1 MTRARSLE
9 RHLMA
14 SMPAGGYSVEPLS
27 PSERAAFRSA
37 MIAERVRVGF
47 SACTAPLLTPPAN
60 NPKLKKSGTYGLS
73 LAAAGLSGAWQV
85 CRYRTEGCESVCL
98 ESAGKGG
105 LDSVQRGRVWKTR
118 LLGAEP
124 ELFIRALA
132 DEIRRAV
139 DRRPLDS
146 LGRRHGRVPVRLN
159 VLSDLPHERWIP
171 ALFTDPSLRAV
182 QWYDY
187 SKNPTRTPPA
197 NYHLTFSAS
206 ERTADADLVAAAGI
220 YGTVAVVFSTRR
232 GRPLPAS
239 YAGLPVVD
247 ADLSDSRWKDPV
259 GTISGLR
266 AKGAAVGDDGGG
278 FVRMVA

>member
-9 RHLMA
+9 RHLAA
-14 SMPAGGYSVEPLS
+14 SMPEGGYSVAPLVGDDLARW
-27 PSERAAFRSA
+27 RAV
-37 MIAERVRVGF
+37 MVEHRVALGF
-47 SACTAPLLTPPAN
+47 MPRTAPLLTPPAN

-73 LAAAGLSGAWQV
+73 LAAASLSGAWNV
-85 CRYRTEGCESVCL
+85 CRYSTAGCRGVCL

-105 LDSVQRGRVWKTR
+105 LAAVQLGRVWKTR

-146 LGRRHGRVPVRLN
+146 LGRRHGRVPIRLN
-159 VLSDLPHERWIP
+159 VLSDLPWERFAP
-171 ALFTDPSLRAV
+171 ALFLIPATRY
-182 QWYDY
+182 YDY
-187 SKNPTRTPPA
+187 TKNGTRAASLPA

-266 AKGAAVGDDGGG
+266 AKGAAVGDSGGG
-278 FVRMVA
+278 FVRLVA